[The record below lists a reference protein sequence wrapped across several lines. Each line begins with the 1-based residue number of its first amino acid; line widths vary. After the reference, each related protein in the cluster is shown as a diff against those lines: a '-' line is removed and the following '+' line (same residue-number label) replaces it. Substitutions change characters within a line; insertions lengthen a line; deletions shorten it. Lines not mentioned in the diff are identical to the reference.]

1 MNRITVV
8 ALAFLVT
15 TAALPAAAVGAG
27 ASAASPS
34 QQSDGSADASAYAGT
49 HVAFDASSNALVD
62 YRVDGEQVFE
72 NVTVASQSDHHSRT
86 DLGSNVGLDAV
97 ANLSGLGLD
106 LRAQSETRA
115 EIATEGSA
123 SMTAHDSERG
133 ILTVDAGTE
142 AQYVEVDLADNSTA
156 TAESDDRVVVNGSE
170 RTGAFVVVGD
180 GEVAV
185 TENRTVTADLES
197 DSTLVFR
204 SYAEGERDENA
215 AEQERLIAN
224 GTATAELYAEE
235 RDGERVA
242 DVATYGQDIAVN
254 ASEESRD
261 RLEMSIERAQHEGT
275 VVITSVSE
283 AAVAGA
289 ESADDLA
296 VTVDGEAA
304 ARASS
309 YSELEGG
316 IGEEP
321 RYMVTQS
328 SDAAAAADVLVA
340 IDHFSER
347 DVVVQSADGSGDDG
361 GSDGDG
367 EGEDSVPGFGVGAS
381 LVALLIG
388 TAARLRR

>member
-34 QQSDGSADASAYAGT
+34 QQSDGSADASAYTGT

-62 YRVDGEQVFE
+62 YRVDGQQVFD
-72 NVTVASQSDHHSRT
+72 NVTVASQSEHHSRT
-86 DLGSNVGLDAV
+86 GLGSNVGLDAV
-97 ANLSGLGLD
+97 VNLSGLGLD

-115 EIATEGSA
+115 EIATDGSA

-133 ILTVDAGTE
+133 ILTVDAGNE
-142 AQYVEVDLADNSTA
+142 AQYVEVDLAADSTA
-156 TAESDDRVVVNGSE
+156 NAESDDRVVVNGSE

-185 TENRTVTADLES
+185 TENGNVTADLES

-204 SYAEGERDENA
+204 SYADGERDENA
-215 AEQERLIAN
+215 AEQEQLIAN
-224 GTATAELYAEE
+224 GTATAEVYAEE
-235 RDGERVA
+235 RDGERVT

-254 ASEESRD
+254 TSEESRD
-261 RLEMSIERAQHEGT
+261 RLEMSVERTHGEGT
-275 VVITSVSE
+275 VVIASVSE

-304 ARASS
+304 AQASS

-328 SDAAAAADVLVA
+328 SDASAAADVLVA

-347 DVVVQSADGSGDDG
+347 DVVIQSADGSGEDG
-361 GSDGDG
+361 GSD
-367 EGEDSVPGFGVGAS
+367 GEDSVPGFGVGGA

-388 TAARLRR
+388 TAARVRR